1 MRYCLDS
8 TPQSLIRTNQ
18 EFFFRK
24 RTRTRT
30 MAITSNNSLQ
40 LDETHVN
47 IKLTPS
53 WNEPCLSHVLAS
65 GSSRAMFVVK
75 SL

>member
-1 MRYCLDS
+1 
-8 TPQSLIRTNQ
+8 
-18 EFFFRK
+18 
-24 RTRTRT
+24 